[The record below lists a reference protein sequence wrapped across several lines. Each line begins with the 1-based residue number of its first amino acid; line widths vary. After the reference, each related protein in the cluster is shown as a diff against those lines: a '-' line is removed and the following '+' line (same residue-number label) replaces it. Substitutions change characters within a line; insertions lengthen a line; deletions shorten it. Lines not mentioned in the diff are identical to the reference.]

1 MKIINFLNR
10 LPPKLILYLSFIL
23 IGLIGAIDY
32 VIKIDIALSIFYL
45 VPITL
50 ITWFVN
56 QRWGII
62 SSLGSSVSWFIA
74 DLNASIYDYWWLP
87 YWNALVRLGFFLIT
101 VYLLAALK
109 QAYEYQKQLAQ
120 TDSLTG
126 LINRHF
132 FLELLQLESLR
143 SLRYQRHLTLAYI
156 DLDNFKLINDL
167 YGHHCGDKL
176 LKLITQAIKQE
187 IRNTDIFARLGG
199 DEFALLLPETNY
211 ESAQIILKRIS
222 YCCQQTI
229 QSEFSSVGLSIGA
242 ITFIQP
248 LNSISG
254 MLHKVD
260 LLMYEVKKAGKNNF
274 KHELI

>member
-1 MKIINFLNR
+1 MKIINFINR
-10 LPPKLILYLSFIL
+10 LPPRLILFFSLIL

-56 QRWGII
+56 QKWGVI
-62 SSLGSSVSWFIA
+62 SSVGSSISWFIA
-74 DLNASIYDYWWLP
+74 DLHVKVYDYWWLP
-87 YWNALVRLGFFLIT
+87 YWNVSVRLGFFIIT
-101 VYLLAALK
+101 VSLLATLK
-109 QAYEYQKQLAQ
+109 KSYEYQKQLAR
-120 TDSLTG
+120 TDFLTG
-126 LINRHF
+126 LMNRNF

-143 SLRYQRHLTLAYI
+143 SLRYQRPLTLVYL
-156 DLDNFKLINDL
+156 DLDDFKLINDRH
-167 YGHHCGDKL
+167 GHHCGDNL
-176 LKLITQAIKQE
+176 LKLITQTIQKE
-187 IRNTDIFARLGG
+187 IRTTDIFARFGG

-211 ESAQIILKRIS
+211 ESAQIVLKRIS
-222 YCCQQTI
+222 LCCQQIT
-229 QSEFSSVGLSIGA
+229 QAELSLVGLSMGA

-248 LNSISG
+248 LNSISE

-260 LLMYEVKKAGKNNF
+260 LLMYEVKQAGKNNF